1 MLKCLVHEKYR
12 VHELRNKDDQAPYP
26 EITTTWMVRDLAAAA
41 TRGRVRE
48 EGLNKSSHFGIR
60 PTPTCFGR
68 NLCKDANINMF
79 NANINKLN
87 ENINK
92 LNANINKLS
101 IQVYKI
107 IESYQTYPIS
117 RCRYM
122 CRRGVELLSP
132 QSLFN
137 EYSTS

>member
-1 MLKCLVHEKYR
+1 M
-12 VHELRNKDDQAPYP
+12 HELRYKDNQAPYS
-26 EITTTWMVRDLAAAA
+26 EITTTWMVRALAAAA
-41 TRGRVRE
+41 TRRRVHE
-48 EGLNKSSHFGIR
+48 EGLNKSSSCEIR
-60 PTPTCFGR
+60 PTPTRVGH
-68 NLCKDANINMF
+68 NLCKDENINMF

-87 ENINK
+87 
-92 LNANINKLS
+92 ANINNLS

-107 IESYQTYPIS
+107 NESYQMYSIS
-117 RCRYM
+117 MCRYM